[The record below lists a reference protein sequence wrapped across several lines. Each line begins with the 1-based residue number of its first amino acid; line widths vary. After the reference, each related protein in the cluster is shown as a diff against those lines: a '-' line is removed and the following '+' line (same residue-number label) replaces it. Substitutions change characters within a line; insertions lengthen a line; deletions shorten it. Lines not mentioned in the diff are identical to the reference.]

1 MRQKFLEKVYQPL
14 LHWFLNDIDKLAWE
28 APGYLASNIHLAHL
42 RDGNELVPDKQPQAA
57 MLNKWRLRF
66 AGRFFLFAG
75 TLSNQQG
82 LPILLE
88 AVAGSAMTVLI
99 VGDGPEQ
106 ADLKQQARNLRLNN
120 VHFLGALPEEDKV
133 ALLSLCYGL
142 LFPSHVGSDGD
153 DISLLEGAMFA
164 KPMISSELL
173 GEMDGDASYDNIVR
187 ETGLLVPS
195 EDVLALRAAMSRI
208 WDQPE
213 LAERLG
219 KFAQARYQT
228 VFRAEMMAK
237 NYVRLYVDV
246 ISGDAKAP

>member
-14 LHWFLNDIDKLAWE
+14 RHWFLNDIDKLALD
-28 APGYLASNIHLAHL
+28 APDYLAGNIHLAQL
-42 RDGNELVPDKQPQAA
+42 RDDSEALPGREPLPA
-57 MLNKWRLRF
+57 MLNKWRQRF

-75 TLSNQQG
+75 TLSAQQG
-82 LPILLE
+82 LPILLQ
-88 AVAGSAMTVLI
+88 AVAGSTMTVLI

-106 ADLKQQARNLRLNN
+106 ANLQQQARDLRLNK

-133 ALLSLCYGL
+133 ALLGLCCGL
-142 LFPSHVGSDGD
+142 LLPSHVGSDGE

-164 KPMISSELL
+164 KPMISTELP
-173 GEMDGDASYDNIVR
+173 GEMDGDASYDNIAR
-187 ETGLLVPS
+187 ETSLLVPS
-195 EDVLALRAAMSRI
+195 GDVLALRTAMSRI